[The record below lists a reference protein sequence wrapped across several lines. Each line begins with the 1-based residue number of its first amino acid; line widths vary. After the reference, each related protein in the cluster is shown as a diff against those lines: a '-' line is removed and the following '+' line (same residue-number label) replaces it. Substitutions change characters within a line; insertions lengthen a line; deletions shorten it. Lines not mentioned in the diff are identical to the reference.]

1 MYVKEKE
8 WKKNRRREEVCVC
21 VKSSLK
27 QLFIILCA
35 QFIVFL
41 VVFPQVDRSGT
52 FGLISL
58 SSHPSQNQTA
68 QKTGCCPKIP
78 HAHSS
83 VSVQAEV
90 CVCVWEGV

>member
-1 MYVKEKE
+1 MCVRVLKEKP
-8 WKKNRRREEVCVC
+8 
-21 VKSSLK
+21 LK

-58 SSHPSQNQTA
+58 SSHPRQKQTA

-90 CVCVWEGV
+90 CVCVGRGLISDRESNVRLQQR